1 MGRTLIRRYSHKTGL
16 SGPRLWSIKILP
28 INMILAIPFST
39 MVVILLLWF
48 GITTPL
54 TFLGAFYGYKKRAIE
69 HPVRTNTIPRTIPEQ
84 IFYTKPL
91 PGIVMGGILPFG
103 CIFIQL
109 FFIMNSIWSHQVR
122 IYWVSSQ
129 FHPRFSSRFHFTFRS
144 TICLDLFSWSHWFWS
159 LHVRK
164 PQFYFV
170 ISIWLPKI
178 IDGGGE
184 GKNHK

>member
-1 MGRTLIRRYSHKTGL
+1 
-16 SGPRLWSIKILP
+16 
-28 INMILAIPFST
+28 

-122 IYWVSSQ
+122 LKRVNLKDLGSQ
-129 FHPRFSSRFHFTFRS
+129 KFREIFGLGVFEWRIFRS
-144 TICLDLFSWSHWFWS
+144 TTCLDLFSSFH
-159 LHVRK
+159 
-164 PQFYFV
+164 
-170 ISIWLPKI
+170 
-178 IDGGGE
+178 
-184 GKNHK
+184 

>member
-1 MGRTLIRRYSHKTGL
+1 MVTGIQFCIFFIMNLI
-16 SGPRLWSIKILP
+16 LWGEHSSAGTFSAVIKGQTTSASVRNEFLLQIF
-28 INMILAIPFST
+28 ILAIPFST

-109 FFIMNSIWSHQVR
+109 FFIMNSIWSHQVSPSF
-122 IYWVSSQ
+122 I
-129 FHPRFSSRFHFTFRS
+129 
-144 TICLDLFSWSHWFWS
+144 
-159 LHVRK
+159 
-164 PQFYFV
+164 
-170 ISIWLPKI
+170 
-178 IDGGGE
+178 
-184 GKNHK
+184 

>member
-1 MGRTLIRRYSHKTGL
+1 
-16 SGPRLWSIKILP
+16 
-28 INMILAIPFST
+28 

-122 IYWVSSQ
+122 IYRVSSQ
-129 FHPRFSSRFHFTFRS
+129 FHPRFTPIWTPFSPSFYFHPVFHPVFIS
-144 TICLDLFSWSHWFWS
+144 VLDLLYVWIYFPGLLDFDRYMFGNNNSTLLFSFGCWRLSMVVAKVKTISS
-159 LHVRK
+159 LENALHRTH
-164 PQFYFV
+164 
-170 ISIWLPKI
+170 
-178 IDGGGE
+178 E
-184 GKNHK
+184 NA

>member
-1 MGRTLIRRYSHKTGL
+1 
-16 SGPRLWSIKILP
+16 
-28 INMILAIPFST
+28 MILAIPFST

-109 FFIMNSIWSHQVR
+109 FFIMNSIWSHQVS
-122 IYWVSSQ
+122 IYRVSSR
-129 FHPRFSSRFHFTFRS
+129 FHPVFTLVSHPFGPRFSSRFHLSFRS
-144 TICLDLFSWSHWFWS
+144 TTCLDLFSWSH
-159 LHVRK
+159 
-164 PQFYFV
+164 
-170 ISIWLPKI
+170 
-178 IDGGGE
+178 
-184 GKNHK
+184 

>member
-1 MGRTLIRRYSHKTGL
+1 
-16 SGPRLWSIKILP
+16 
-28 INMILAIPFST
+28 MILAIPFST

-122 IYWVSSQ
+122 IYRV
-129 FHPRFSSRFHFTFRS
+129 SSRFHPVFTLVLPPFEPRFHPVFTS
-144 TICLDLFSWSHWFWS
+144 VLDL
-159 LHVRK
+159 LHVWI
-164 PQFYFV
+164 YFPGLLDFDRYMFGNHNSTLLFPFGCWRLSMV
-170 ISIWLPKI
+170 VAKVKNYKYFPKFSTALF
-178 IDGGGE
+178 
-184 GKNHK
+184 

>member
-1 MGRTLIRRYSHKTGL
+1 MTSFLVTGIQFCIFFIMNLI
-16 SGPRLWSIKILP
+16 LWGEHSSAGTFSAVIKGQTTSASVRNEFLHQIF
-28 INMILAIPFST
+28 ILAIPFST

-109 FFIMNSIWSHQVR
+109 FFIMNSIWSHQVSPSF
-122 IYWVSSQ
+122 I
-129 FHPRFSSRFHFTFRS
+129 
-144 TICLDLFSWSHWFWS
+144 
-159 LHVRK
+159 
-164 PQFYFV
+164 
-170 ISIWLPKI
+170 
-178 IDGGGE
+178 
-184 GKNHK
+184 

>member
-1 MGRTLIRRYSHKTGL
+1 MSYWLHFWLLVFNSAF
-16 SGPRLWSIKILP
+16 SSLWIWYYGANTHPQVHFQRSSKDEQRPLP
-28 INMILAIPFST
+28 SVMNFLLQIFILAIPFST

-109 FFIMNSIWSHQVR
+109 FFIMNSIWSHQVSPSF
-122 IYWVSSQ
+122 I
-129 FHPRFSSRFHFTFRS
+129 
-144 TICLDLFSWSHWFWS
+144 
-159 LHVRK
+159 
-164 PQFYFV
+164 
-170 ISIWLPKI
+170 
-178 IDGGGE
+178 
-184 GKNHK
+184 

>member
-1 MGRTLIRRYSHKTGL
+1 MNLILWGEHSSAGNNKQASTDRY
-16 SGPRLWSIKILP
+16 GPYLP

-122 IYWVSSQ
+122 I
-129 FHPRFSSRFHFTFRS
+129 
-144 TICLDLFSWSHWFWS
+144 
-159 LHVRK
+159 
-164 PQFYFV
+164 
-170 ISIWLPKI
+170 
-178 IDGGGE
+178 
-184 GKNHK
+184 

>member
-1 MGRTLIRRYSHKTGL
+1 
-16 SGPRLWSIKILP
+16 
-28 INMILAIPFST
+28 

-122 IYWVSSQ
+122 LKRVRIWVPKNFGKFSVWAFLNGVFLDLLHVWIY
-129 FHPRFSSRFHFTFRS
+129 FPRFIDFDRNMLGNYNSS
-144 TICLDLFSWSHWFWS
+144 LLFP
-159 LHVRK
+159 L
-164 PQFYFV
+164 
-170 ISIWLPKI
+170 
-178 IDGGGE
+178 GC
-184 GKNHK
+184 

>member
-1 MGRTLIRRYSHKTGL
+1 
-16 SGPRLWSIKILP
+16 
-28 INMILAIPFST
+28 

-122 IYWVSSQ
+122 LKRVWIWIPKNLGKFSVWAFLIQFLDLLHVWIY
-129 FHPRFSSRFHFTFRS
+129 FPRFIDFDRNMLGNDNSS
-144 TICLDLFSWSHWFWS
+144 LLFPS
-159 LHVRK
+159 
-164 PQFYFV
+164 
-170 ISIWLPKI
+170 
-178 IDGGGE
+178 GC
-184 GKNHK
+184 

>member
-1 MGRTLIRRYSHKTGL
+1 
-16 SGPRLWSIKILP
+16 
-28 INMILAIPFST
+28 

-122 IYWVSSQ
+122 IKRVSPQ
-129 FHPRFSSRFHFTFRS
+129 FHSVFTLVSPPYEPRFHLSFRS
-144 TICLDLFSWSHWFWS
+144 TTCLDLFSWSHWFWS
-159 LHVRK
+159 LHVPK
-164 PQFYFV
+164 QQFYFA
-170 ISIWLPKI
+170 ISIWLLKI

-184 GKNHK
+184 GKNHKYIC

>member
-1 MGRTLIRRYSHKTGL
+1 
-16 SGPRLWSIKILP
+16 
-28 INMILAIPFST
+28 MILAIPFST

-122 IYWVSSQ
+122 IYRELHPVFTLVLPHLNPV
-129 FHPRFSSRFHFTFRS
+129 FHPVFTPV
-144 TICLDLFSWSHWFWS
+144 LDL
-159 LHVRK
+159 LHVWI
-164 PQFYFV
+164 YFPGV
-170 ISIWLPKI
+170 F
-178 IDGGGE
+178 DFDRYMFG
-184 GKNHK
+184 NHNSTLLFPFGC